1 MHVTNSKCPISKA
14 SNRTLYSYRKQ
25 VQKVQHVLTSD
36 DLTCTTLLREE
47 IRSLSKNEKNSLL
60 KNAGITLDISPEQGL
75 AIKADLTLPWNKIRM
90 IRRLVLK

>member
-1 MHVTNSKCPISKA
+1 MHVTNSKRPISKA
-14 SNRTLYSYRKQ
+14 SSKTLHRYRKQ
-25 VQKVQHVLTSD
+25 VQKVRHVLTSD
-36 DLTCTTLLREE
+36 DPTILLREE

-60 KNAGITLDISPEQGL
+60 KDAGITLDISPEQGL

>member
-1 MHVTNSKCPISKA
+1 MHVTNSKHPISKA
-14 SNRTLYSYRKQ
+14 SSRTLYRYRKQ

-36 DLTCTTLLREE
+36 DPTTLLWEE

-60 KNAGITLDISPEQGL
+60 KNAGITLDVSPEQGL
-75 AIKADLTLPWNKIRM
+75 AIKADRTIPWNK

>member
-1 MHVTNSKCPISKA
+1 MHVTNSKRPISKA
-14 SNRTLYSYRKQ
+14 SSRTLYRYRKQ
-25 VQKVQHVLTSD
+25 VQKVRHVLTSD
-36 DLTCTTLLREE
+36 DPTTLLREE

-90 IRRLVLK
+90 ITRLVLK